1 MIEQSKLMIV
11 CRFGAEQNPSCTLD
25 NYNRNIFPNNKNP
38 ILINGNNELQRCF
51 SSTNAISMSTSG
63 INVLITDNTMKDEID
78 QIAVSDLCL
87 I

>member
-1 MIEQSKLMIV
+1 MV
-11 CRFGAEQNPSCTLD
+11 
-25 NYNRNIFPNNKNP
+25 
-38 ILINGNNELQRCF
+38 F
-51 SSTNAISMSTSG
+51 SSTNAISVSTSG